1 MLDVEVDSLLVGVH
15 PDLHGIVDRPAYDA
29 SSTAAMPGVSK
40 QHPPLH
46 RNKDVEQT
54 DCRRS
59 HVGVE
64 DVEVSRGGPNA
75 HSAVSSGI
83 TSAGIRSEVAGTV
96 YVRQLTSFDG
106 ARWSRPRSPV
116 NQSGT
121 LFQQLKD

>member
-64 DVEVSRGGPNA
+64 DVEVGRGGGLQYIFGSKFRNHECGDPVGSCR
-75 HSAVSSGI
+75 HY
-83 TSAGIRSEVAGTV
+83 IR
-96 YVRQLTSFDG
+96 
-106 ARWSRPRSPV
+106 
-116 NQSGT
+116 
-121 LFQQLKD
+121 